1 MITGKSIYKIAAMTE
16 TGQEGVTNTE
26 WFTQVILNPLK
37 ANPDIKLAYFMVW
50 RNANVKHHYAPY
62 PGHASASDF
71 IEFYNDPYTLF
82 EKDIQNMYQSNKPLT
97 R

>member
-1 MITGKSIYKIAAMTE
+1 MTE

-26 WFTQVILNPLK
+26 WFTQVILHPLK
-37 ANPDIKLAYFMVW
+37 ANPDIKLDYFMVW